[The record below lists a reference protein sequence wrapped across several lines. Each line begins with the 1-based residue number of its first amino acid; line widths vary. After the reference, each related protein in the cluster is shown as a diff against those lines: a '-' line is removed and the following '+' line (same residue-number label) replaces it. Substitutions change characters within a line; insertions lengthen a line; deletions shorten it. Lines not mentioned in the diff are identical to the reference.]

1 MSHGHG
7 KSLEVWKRG
16 EVVADPGCT
25 IRGWGALGRVTRVW
39 NQLMTHPGRNVGK
52 SDELKL
58 EQDLIAAQVR
68 ERHAEELGVWG
79 PRRWLAE
86 RRVRK
91 EIDQEISRAEALASR
106 GSSHKKRLF

>member
-1 MSHGHG
+1 MPGWG
-7 KSLEVWKRG
+7 
-16 EVVADPGCT
+16 DPG
-25 IRGWGALGRVTRVW
+25 RVARCW
-39 NQLMTHPGRNVGK
+39 SPPMPYLGRNVAKTG
-52 SDELKL
+52 ELKV
-58 EQDLIAAQVR
+58 EQDLIAVRVR
-68 ERHAEELGVWG
+68 ERHAEDLGVWG